1 MHAML
6 CIVRSMLLLGVSLM
20 SVYVC
25 LSVRILCESIAKIFP
40 PPASPAI
47 PDVPYQTPLQN
58 VNVALS
64 HVALNNGVVGEIF
77 FNAPITCCVSE
88 MARNISHSYNVTSI
102 GSRMRSME
110 Q

>member
-1 MHAML
+1 MA
-6 CIVRSMLLLGVSLM
+6 
-20 SVYVC
+20 
-25 LSVRILCESIAKIFP
+25 ESIAKIFP

-77 FNAPITCCVSE
+77 FNAPITCYVSE